1 MVASSSIK
9 TTTNPAKNTRSKNV
23 INPNSDHGRQ
33 AKKSGR
39 KYYKSLDETLAHCD
53 RTEKMDE
60 NYLLRPEQQNLNIV
74 EVKNILG
81 MKEEV
86 YRDYK
91 EFNGRKMPTNWIPY
105 INGVITFSSSMQDDI
120 NKYGREK
127 MHTAIKG
134 FLKSEF
140 GDIIIGVSLH
150 MDETTPHCRFQAI
163 NYIKDKH
170 KTFSSDMN
178 VEIRKDK
185 NRKNLLQDRLADYLA
200 EHMERFDYVRGQA
213 KTTKEYHGERKAQ
226 HNHLENLK
234 LKLLETEAKLEDREK
249 QLKLLEENYATL
261 AKNRLGSINTNL
273 ESFVENN
280 KAVDGNKFL
289 KILRRYLSKSD
300 KIT

>member
-1 MVASSSIK
+1 MLSIRIQTMGDK
-9 TTTNPAKNTRSKNV
+9 P
-23 INPNSDHGRQ
+23 
-33 AKKSGR
+33 KKSGR

-81 MKEEV
+81 MKGEV

-91 EFNGRKMPTNWIPY
+91 EFNGRKMPTNWRPY
-105 INGVITFSSSMQDDI
+105 INGMITFSSTMQEDI

-127 MHTAIKG
+127 MHEVMKE
-134 FLKSEF
+134 FLKIEF
-140 GDIIIGVSLH
+140 GENIFGVSLH
-150 MDETTPHCRFQAI
+150 MDETTPHWHFQAV

-170 KTFSSDMN
+170 KAYSTNMH
-178 VEIRKDK
+178 VEIKK
-185 NRKNLLQDRLADYLA
+185 NKGKNLLQDRLADYLA
-200 EHMERFDYVRGQA
+200 KHIDGFEYIRGQA
-213 KTTKEYHGERKAQ
+213 KTTKEYHEQRKAQ
-226 HNHLENLK
+226 HDHLEGLK

-249 QLKLLEENYATL
+249 QLKLLEENYAALTQ
-261 AKNRLGSINTNL
+261 NRLGGINANI

-289 KILRRYLSKSD
+289 KILRRYLSKTN